1 MRGKIMFD
9 AEYWDESEFN
19 FFNILEDE
27 DKLLYIYDLMVGE
40 FVHEYNRDDEVVNDI
55 FEIEF
60 DEEPMDNIRQDVT
73 LTFTDDG
80 KIKFTGSELSILLK
94 VANDMVMNGLILS
107 NKSVE
112 FTKFEPWEVILTFD
126 LVGESSPISLN

>member
-1 MRGKIMFD
+1 MFD

-19 FFNILEDE
+19 FFNILEDA

-40 FVHEYNRDDEVVNDI
+40 FVHEYNRGDESINDI

-80 KIKFTGSELSILLK
+80 KLKFTGSELSILLK

-107 NKSVE
+107 NQNIE
-112 FTKFEPWEVILTFD
+112 FTKFEPWDVILTFD
-126 LVGESSPISLN
+126 LIGEASPVSLN

>member
-1 MRGKIMFD
+1 MFD

-19 FFNILEDE
+19 FFNILEDN

-40 FVHEYNRDDEVVNDI
+40 FVHEYNRGDESINDI

-94 VANDMVMNGLILS
+94 VASDMVMNGLILS
-107 NKSVE
+107 NQTVE
-112 FTKFEPWEVILTFD
+112 FTKFEPWDVILTFD
-126 LVGESSPISLN
+126 LIGETSPISLN

>member
-1 MRGKIMFD
+1 MFD

-40 FVHEYNRDDEVVNDI
+40 FVHEYNSGGESINDI

-107 NKSVE
+107 NQNVE
-112 FTKFEPWEVILTFD
+112 FTKFEPWDVILTFD
-126 LVGESSPISLN
+126 LIGEASPISLN

>member
-1 MRGKIMFD
+1 MFD

-19 FFNILEDE
+19 FFNILEDN

-40 FVHEYNRDDEVVNDI
+40 FVHEYNRGDESINDI

-94 VANDMVMNGLILS
+94 VASDMVMNGLILS
-107 NKSVE
+107 NQNVE
-112 FTKFEPWEVILTFD
+112 FTKFEPWDVILTFD
-126 LVGESSPISLN
+126 LIGETSPISLN

>member
-1 MRGKIMFD
+1 MFD

-40 FVHEYNRDDEVVNDI
+40 FVHEYNSGGESINDI

-107 NKSVE
+107 NQNVE
-112 FTKFEPWEVILTFD
+112 FTKFEPWDVILTFD
-126 LVGESSPISLN
+126 LIGETSPISLN

>member
-1 MRGKIMFD
+1 MFD

-40 FVHEYNRDDEVVNDI
+40 FVHEYNSGGESINDI

-107 NKSVE
+107 NQNVE
-112 FTKFEPWEVILTFD
+112 FTKFEPWDVILTFD
-126 LVGESSPISLN
+126 LIGEASPFQLSAKS

>member
-1 MRGKIMFD
+1 MFD

-19 FFNILEDE
+19 FFNILEDA

-40 FVHEYNRDDEVVNDI
+40 FVHEYNSGGESINDI

-107 NKSVE
+107 NQNVE
-112 FTKFEPWEVILTFD
+112 FTKFEPWDVILTFD
-126 LVGESSPISLN
+126 LIGEASPISLN

>member
-1 MRGKIMFD
+1 
-9 AEYWDESEFN
+9 
-19 FFNILEDE
+19 
-27 DKLLYIYDLMVGE
+27 MVGE
-40 FVHEYNRDDEVVNDI
+40 FVHEYNRGDESINDI

-94 VANDMVMNGLILS
+94 VASDMVMNGLILS
-107 NKSVE
+107 NQNVE
-112 FTKFEPWEVILTFD
+112 FTKFEPWDVILTFD
-126 LVGESSPISLN
+126 LIGETSPISLN

>member
-1 MRGKIMFD
+1 MFD

>member
-1 MRGKIMFD
+1 MFD

-40 FVHEYNRDDEVVNDI
+40 FVHEYNRDDESINNI

-80 KIKFTGSELSILLK
+80 KLKFTGSELSILLK

-107 NKSVE
+107 NQNIE
-112 FTKFEPWEVILTFD
+112 FTKFEPWDVILTFD
-126 LVGESSPISLN
+126 LIGEASPVSLN

>member
-1 MRGKIMFD
+1 MFD

-40 FVHEYNRDDEVVNDI
+40 FVHEYNRDDESINNI

-80 KIKFTGSELSILLK
+80 KLKFTGSELSILLK

-107 NKSVE
+107 NQNIE
-112 FTKFEPWEVILTFD
+112 FTKFEPWDVILTFD
-126 LVGESSPISLN
+126 LIGEASPISLN

>member
-1 MRGKIMFD
+1 MFD

-40 FVHEYNRDDEVVNDI
+40 FVHEYNSGGESINDI

-107 NKSVE
+107 NQNIE
-112 FTKFEPWEVILTFD
+112 FTKFEPWDVILTFD
-126 LVGESSPISLN
+126 LIGEASPISLN